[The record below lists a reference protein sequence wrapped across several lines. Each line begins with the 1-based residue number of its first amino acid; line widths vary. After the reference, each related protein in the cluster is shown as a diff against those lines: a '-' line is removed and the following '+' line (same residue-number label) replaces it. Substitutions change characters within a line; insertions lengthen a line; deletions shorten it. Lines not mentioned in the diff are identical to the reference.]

1 MEVAPL
7 GSRVYST
14 RGPGVGT
21 VITHVV
27 FDFDGT
33 LVDSK
38 NAAIETYNA
47 IAEKNRYG
55 KLTADNLE
63 ALRKMS
69 VLERCHQLGV
79 PPYKLPWLV
88 MQVGRDY
95 RKAVGSIEF
104 NPGIPE
110 LLTELRG
117 RGLKLIV
124 LSTNRE
130 DNIRAFLRRHSAEAW
145 VDGFYCGSGL
155 FGKARLL
162 RDLMKRTGL
171 QREQL
176 VYVGD
181 EHRDVEACKEV
192 GVKVIAVRWGFDA
205 EARLVEAAPD
215 CIADSPADVAACVTR
230 WSVKVPEAR

>member
-1 MEVAPL
+1 M
-7 GSRVYST
+7 
-14 RGPGVGT
+14 
-21 VITHVV
+21 ITHVV

-38 NAAIETYNA
+38 AAAIAAYNEL
-47 IAEKNRYG
+47 AEKNRYG

-63 ALRKMS
+63 ALRGLS
-69 VLERCHQLGV
+69 IRERCAQLGV

-88 MQVGRDY
+88 VQVLRNY
-95 RKAVGSIEF
+95 RKGVHSIEF
-104 NPGIPE
+104 NEGIPE
-110 LLTELRG
+110 LLKALRA

-124 LSTNRE
+124 LSSNQE
-130 DNIRAFLRRHSAEAW
+130 ENIRAFLRRHSAEDW
-145 VDGFYCGSGL
+145 VEGFYCGRGL
-155 FGKARLL
+155 FGKAGLL
-162 RDLMKRTGL
+162 RELLKRTGL

-205 EARLVEAAPD
+205 DVRLRQAEPNY
-215 CIADSPADVAACVTR
+215 IADRPADVAECVSR
-230 WSVKVPEAR
+230 WSTPAPEAR

>member
-1 MEVAPL
+1 M
-7 GSRVYST
+7 
-14 RGPGVGT
+14 
-21 VITHVV
+21 THVV

-38 NAAIETYNA
+38 NAAIGTYNE
-47 IAEKNRYG
+47 IAEKHRYG
-55 KLTADNLE
+55 KLTPDNLE
-63 ALRKMS
+63 ALRKLS
-69 VLERCHQLGV
+69 ILERCTQLGV

-88 MQVGRDY
+88 MQVGRNY
-95 RKAVGSIEF
+95 RKALHLVEF

-110 LLTELRG
+110 LLRELRA

-124 LSTNRE
+124 LSTNTE
-130 DNIRAFLRRHSAEAW
+130 ENIRAFLQRHSAEAW

-162 RDLMKRTGL
+162 RDLMKRSGL
-171 QREQL
+171 KREQL

-215 CIADSPADVAACVTR
+215 ALADSPADVAACVAR
-230 WSVKVPEAR
+230 WSAAR

>member
-1 MEVAPL
+1 M
-7 GSRVYST
+7 
-14 RGPGVGT
+14 
-21 VITHVV
+21 THVV

-38 NAAIETYNA
+38 NAAIGTYNE
-47 IAEKNRYG
+47 IAEKHRYG
-55 KLTADNLE
+55 KLTPDNLE
-63 ALRKMS
+63 ALRKLS
-69 VLERCHQLGV
+69 ILERCTQLGV

-88 MQVGRDY
+88 MQVGRNY
-95 RKAVGSIEF
+95 RKALHLVEF
-104 NPGIPE
+104 NSGIPE
-110 LLTELRG
+110 LLKELRA

-124 LSTNRE
+124 LSTNTE
-130 DNIRAFLRRHSAEAW
+130 ENIRAFLQRHSAEAW

-162 RDLMKRTGL
+162 RDLMKRSGL
-171 QREQL
+171 KREQL

-215 CIADSPADVAACVTR
+215 ALADSPADVAACVAR
-230 WSVKVPEAR
+230 WSAAR

>member
-1 MEVAPL
+1 M
-7 GSRVYST
+7 RYS
-14 RGPGVGT
+14 GT

-38 NAAIETYNA
+38 SAAIETYNA

-55 KLTADNLE
+55 KLTAENLE
-63 ALRKMS
+63 TMRKLS
-69 VLERCHQLGV
+69 VLERCQQLGV

-88 MQVGRDY
+88 VQVGRNY
-95 RKAVGSIEF
+95 RKAVDSIEF
-104 NPGIPE
+104 NAGIPE
-110 LLTELRG
+110 LLKELRG
-117 RGLKLIV
+117 KGLKLIV

-145 VDGFYCGSGL
+145 MDGFYCGSGL

-162 RDLMKRTGL
+162 RDLMKKTGL
-171 QREQL
+171 RREQL

-205 EARLVEAAPD
+205 EDRLVEAAPD
-215 CIADSPADVAACVTR
+215 AFADVPADVAACVAR
-230 WSVKVPEAR
+230 WSAGAPEAR

>member
-1 MEVAPL
+1 
-7 GSRVYST
+7 
-14 RGPGVGT
+14 

-38 NAAIETYNA
+38 HAAIETYNA
-47 IAEKNRYG
+47 IAERSRYG

-63 ALRKMS
+63 ALRKLS
-69 VLERCHQLGV
+69 VLERCQQLGV

-95 RKAVGSIEF
+95 RKAIDSIAF

-117 RGLKLIV
+117 RGLKLLV

-130 DNIRAFLRRHSAEAW
+130 DNIRAFLRRHSAETW
-145 VDGFYCGSGL
+145 VEGFSCGSGL

-162 RDLMKRTGL
+162 RELMKRAGL
-171 QREQL
+171 RREQL

-205 EARLVEAAPD
+205 ESRLVEAAPD
-215 CIADSPADVAACVTR
+215 ALADSPADVAAWVAR
-230 WSVKVPEAR
+230 WSERAPAAR